1 MRGCAM
7 QASAVPPSGSMPPRG
22 KKRPRMEDDLGDE
35 TVEAGPVEPATKTD
49 AIIQSV
55 LQEEDQT
62 KVQTKS
68 GKSRKGACRSTNAH
82 SARPSASS
90 MAHGWAASWR
100 LAVGAGVAGCS
111 NARRARLAEK
121 GVAVEEVEA
130 AEEDGVVL
138 PSRVKL
144 TREERR
150 KARSRG
156 GHLCQMASMPL
167 LAQCRCWHNADV
179 RLCLQA

>member
-1 MRGCAM
+1 M
-7 QASAVPPSGSMPPRG
+7 QASAVPPTCSMPPRG

-35 TVEAGPVEPATKTD
+35 TVEAGAAEPATKTD

-68 GKSRKGACRSTNAH
+68 GKSRKGACRSTLAHMH

-111 NARRARLAEK
+111 HMMCARHAAK

-156 GHLCQMASMPL
+156 GNHGSPACHWPA
-167 LAQCRCWHNADV
+167 
-179 RLCLQA
+179 